1 MYRKISF
8 VLASGEAVKVLTL
21 WTEILVPRVKV
32 WIMGL
37 GSISIRADKVLAL
50 AQPDRPGSDR
60 SKTPARSVGVGVLL
74 GVHPSVWT
82 VISVTSAVAMTLFST
97 AYLTGGVRHSTL

>member
-1 MYRKISF
+1 
-8 VLASGEAVKVLTL
+8 
-21 WTEILVPRVKV
+21 
-32 WIMGL
+32 MGL
-37 GSISIRADKVLAL
+37 GSISTRADKVLAL

>member
-8 VLASGEAVKVLTL
+8 VLASAEAVKVLTL

-60 SKTPARSVGVGVLL
+60 SKTPTIVS
-74 GVHPSVWT
+74 
-82 VISVTSAVAMTLFST
+82 
-97 AYLTGGVRHSTL
+97 